1 MSTPQAPHTSKGYD
15 QQLEQAHALV
25 LQMGARVERQT
36 LDAIEC
42 LSSESVALIDQV
54 LRHELVINSL
64 ERSIDELASH
74 VIARRQP
81 AANDLRLLMAVLRAT
96 TDLER
101 VGDEAKKIA
110 LQARKARLEGGLRLK
125 REAEVRRMARLAL
138 GMLRHALDAF
148 ERLDLEGT
156 ADVVRRDADVN
167 EAFRGLL
174 RQVILAMIEDPRSI
188 SAGLDLVFVAKA
200 LERIGDHAKN
210 IAGHAIYA
218 VKGADVRHATVAEIE
233 QELRG

>member
-1 MSTPQAPHTSKGYD
+1 MATPQGPHTSKGYD
-15 QQLEQAHALV
+15 RQLEQAHALV

-36 LDAIEC
+36 QDAVEC
-42 LSSESVALIDQV
+42 LVAGSAALGDQV

-64 ERSIDELASH
+64 ERSIDELASQ

-81 AANDLRLLMAVLRAT
+81 AAGDLRLLIAVLKAT

-101 VGDEAKKIA
+101 IGDEAKKIA
-110 LQARKARLEGGLRLK
+110 LLARKARLEGGLRVQ
-125 REAEVRRMARLAL
+125 REGEVRRMARIAL

-167 EAFRGLL
+167 DAFRGLL
-174 RQVILAMIEDPRSI
+174 HQAILAMIHDPRAI

>member
-1 MSTPQAPHTSKGYD
+1 MSTPQAPHTAKGYD

-25 LQMGARVERQT
+25 LQMGARVVRQT
-36 LDAIEC
+36 LDAVEC
-42 LSSESVALIDQV
+42 LSSGSVALIDQV

-81 AANDLRLLMAVLRAT
+81 AANDLRLLMAVMKAT

-101 VGDEAKKIA
+101 IGDEAKKIA
-110 LQARKARLEGGLRLK
+110 LQARKARAEGGLRLPRK
-125 REAEVRRMARLAL
+125 GEVRRMAQLAL

-156 ADVVRRDADVN
+156 ADIVRRDADVN
-167 EAFRGLL
+167 DAFRGIL
-174 RQVILAMIEDPRSI
+174 RQLILTMIEDPRTI
-188 SAGLDLVFVAKA
+188 TAGLDALLVAKA

-218 VKGADVRHATVAEIE
+218 VKGADVRHATAAEIE
-233 QELRG
+233 QELRS

>member
-1 MSTPQAPHTSKGYD
+1 MSTPQGPHTSKGYD
-15 QQLEQAHALV
+15 HQLEQAHALV

-42 LSSESVALIDQV
+42 LASGSAALIDQV

-81 AANDLRLLMAVLRAT
+81 AANDLRLLIAALKAT

-101 VGDEAKKIA
+101 IGDEAKKIA
-110 LQARKARLEGGLRLK
+110 LQARKARLEGGVRLR
-125 REAEVRRMARLAL
+125 REAEVRRMARVAL

-156 ADVVRRDADVN
+156 ADVVRRDAEVN
-167 EAFRGLL
+167 DAFRGIL
-174 RQVILAMIEDPRSI
+174 RQVILTMIEDPRTI

>member
-1 MSTPQAPHTSKGYD
+1 MSTPQDPHTSKGYD
-15 QQLEQAHALV
+15 SQLEHAHALV

-42 LSSESVALIDQV
+42 LSSGSVALIDQV

-81 AANDLRLLMAVLRAT
+81 AANDLRLLIAVLKAT

-110 LQARKARLEGGLRLK
+110 LQARKARMEGGVRMP
-125 REAEVRRMARLAL
+125 RQGDVRRMAKLAV
-138 GMLRHALDAF
+138 GMLRQALDAF
-148 ERLDLEGT
+148 ERLDLERT

-167 EAFRGLL
+167 EAFRGIL
-174 RQVILAMIEDPRSI
+174 RQAILSMIEDPRTI
-188 SAGLDLVFVAKA
+188 SAGLDLLFVAKA

-233 QELRG
+233 QELRS

>member
-1 MSTPQAPHTSKGYD
+1 MATPQGPHTSKGYD
-15 QQLEQAHALV
+15 HQLEQAHALV
-25 LQMGARVERQT
+25 LQMGARVERQAR
-36 LDAIEC
+36 DAIEC
-42 LSSESVALIDQV
+42 LASGSAALIDQV

-81 AANDLRLLMAVLRAT
+81 AASDLRLLLAVLRAT

-110 LQARKARLEGGLRLK
+110 LQARKARLEGASRLP
-125 REAEVRRMARLAL
+125 REAELRRMARIALA
-138 GMLRHALDAF
+138 MLRHALDAF

-167 EAFRGLL
+167 DAFRG
-174 RQVILAMIEDPRSI
+174 ILHQLILSMIHDPRTI
-188 SAGLDLVFVAKA
+188 SAGLGSLFVAKA

-210 IAGHAIYA
+210 VAGHAIYA
-218 VKGADVRHATVAEIE
+218 VKGADVRHATAAEIE

>member
-1 MSTPQAPHTSKGYD
+1 MSAPQAPHTSKGYD
-15 QQLEQAHALV
+15 QQLAQAHALV

-42 LSSESVALIDQV
+42 LFSGSVALIDQV

-74 VIARRQP
+74 VLARRQP
-81 AANDLRLLMAVLRAT
+81 AASDLRLLTAVLKAT

-110 LQARKARLEGGLRLK
+110 LQARKAHVEGALRVP
-125 REAEVRRMARLAL
+125 RQAEVRRMARLAL

-156 ADVVRRDADVN
+156 ADVVRRDADVD
-167 EAFRGLL
+167 EAFRGIL
-174 RQVILAMIEDPRSI
+174 RQLILSMIEDPRTI
-188 SAGLDLVFVAKA
+188 SAGLDLLFVAKA

-210 IAGHAIYA
+210 IASHAIYA
-218 VKGADVRHATVAEIE
+218 VMGADVRHATVAEIE

>member
-1 MSTPQAPHTSKGYD
+1 MSAPQAPHTSKGYD

-36 LDAIEC
+36 QDAIEC
-42 LSSESVALIDQV
+42 LSSGSVALIDQV

-81 AANDLRLLMAVLRAT
+81 AANDLRLLMAVLKTT

-110 LQARKARLEGGLRLK
+110 LQARKAHTEGGLRLP
-125 REAEVRRMARLAL
+125 RQAEVRRMARIAL

-148 ERLDLEGT
+148 ERLDIEGT
-156 ADVVRRDADVN
+156 ADVVRRDAEVN
-167 EAFRGLL
+167 EAFRGIL
-174 RQVILAMIEDPRSI
+174 RQLILSMIEDPRTI
-188 SAGLDLVFVAKA
+188 SAGLDLLFVAKA

-233 QELRG
+233 QELRS

>member
-1 MSTPQAPHTSKGYD
+1 MSAPQAPHTSKGYD

-36 LDAIEC
+36 QDAIEC
-42 LSSESVALIDQV
+42 LSSGSVALIDQV

-81 AANDLRLLMAVLRAT
+81 AANDLRLLMAVLKAT

-110 LQARKARLEGGLRLK
+110 LQARKAHMEGGLRLP
-125 REAEVRRMARLAL
+125 RQAEVRRMARIAL

-156 ADVVRRDADVN
+156 ADVVRRDAEVN
-167 EAFRGLL
+167 EAFRGIL
-174 RQVILAMIEDPRSI
+174 RQLILSMIEDPRTI
-188 SAGLDLVFVAKA
+188 SAGLDLLFVAKA